1 MNIQQLMSIV
11 LGIVVFIIIIS
22 VFYALFRLLLKL
34 FNADISGKISL
45 IIWLTAII
53 LFFIFIDKI
62 ASLFLNNFLIFV
74 YILSLLLLFVFSSFY
89 LKYNFYRSDL
99 FVVLVKIVFSLLIV
113 IGIFILFLLFLMSA
127 GQYYQK

>member
-1 MNIQQLMSIV
+1 MSIQQLISIV
-11 LGIVVFIIIIS
+11 LGIIVFIIIIS

-34 FNADISGKISL
+34 FNADISGKLPL
-45 IIWLTAII
+45 IIWLTVII

-99 FVVLVKIVFSLLIV
+99 FIVLVKIVFSLLIV

>member
-1 MNIQQLMSIV
+1 MNIQQLMLIV
-11 LGIVVFIIIIS
+11 LGIIVFIIIIS

-34 FNADISGKISL
+34 FNADISGKLPL
-45 IIWLTAII
+45 IIWLTVII

-99 FVVLVKIVFSLLIV
+99 FIVLVKIVFSLLIV

>member
-1 MNIQQLMSIV
+1 MSIQQLMSIV
-11 LGIVVFIIIIS
+11 LGIIVFIIIIS

-34 FNADISGKISL
+34 FNADISGKLPL
-45 IIWLTAII
+45 IIWLTVII

-99 FVVLVKIVFSLLIV
+99 FIVLVKIVFSLLIV